1 LQNIS
6 VSPDGKLLAVLGDSS
21 ECLIA
26 DANNG
31 KVLQFAI
38 VFKVL
43 FSLILNV
50 ISNFIN
56 VMVSPRLLEA

>member
-1 LQNIS
+1 M
-6 VSPDGKLLAVLGDSS
+6 LAVLGDST

-26 DANNG
+26 DANTG

-43 FSLILNV
+43 FSLIFYV
-50 ISNFIN
+50 IPDFIY